1 MYLWTESQSGCFEV
15 SGPIPLLKLGHLK
28 QAAQAHVQKAFEHL
42 QGWRRHSLSEQWFL
56 VTLIK
61 KKSNSWL
68 MDRTLCASG
77 FAHYHPVTGN
87 HWSELC
93 FIFFPISFQIVVHVD
108 EIHLSILFS
117 RLSCQ
122 SFPHSRDG
130 PVP

>member
-1 MYLWTESQSGCFEV
+1 MDRITEWLFWGIWSN
-15 SGPIPLLKLGHLK
+15 PP
-28 QAAQAHVQKAFEHL
+28 AQARSPKASCPGPCPESFWAPPRMETAQPFWAMVL
-42 QGWRRHSLSEQWFL
+42 SHSDQ
-56 VTLIK
+56 K